1 MLALTGDATSG
12 NVCDA
17 YTCGRVAAMR
27 LAKEFREFVLRGNVV
42 DLAVG
47 IVIGVAFGNVVT
59 AFVKDLITPLLTI
72 PGKTQF
78 QNLTFSIGHA
88 VFTYGDFL
96 NVLLSFIVIAAVI
109 FFLVVKPMN
118 SLSTRMKRGEVPTDP
133 TERECPYCLSTIP
146 IKATRCAYCTSEVTP
161 VPEPSSVLAHS
172 EEE

>member
-1 MLALTGDATSG
+1 
-12 NVCDA
+12 
-17 YTCGRVAAMR
+17 MR
-27 LAKEFREFVLRGNVV
+27 LAKDFRDFILRGNVV

-78 QNLTFSIGHA
+78 QSLTFKVGHA
-88 VFTYGDFL
+88 VFSYGDFL

-118 SLSTRMKRGEVPTDP
+118 ALALRQKRGEVPPDP
-133 TERECPYCLSTIP
+133 TERECPYCLSQIP
-146 IKATRCAYCTSEVTP
+146 IKATRCAYCTAAVTP
-161 VPEPSSVLAHS
+161 VAEPAAIAADAEPS
-172 EEE
+172 